1 MYLPATNALSDP
13 SVKFMFITLE
23 GIDGSGTTTQVAL
36 LAQLLAEEGR
46 SCTTTF
52 EPSNGEIGR
61 LLRDALQRKVLQHD
75 ADGPDHRMLALL
87 FAADRIDHLRRVVE
101 PALARGE
108 VVISDRYVHSS
119 LAYQGASLEP
129 RWVDAINAKAR
140 TADLVIWLD
149 VPVEVCLERVTS
161 RGGVREI
168 FESEETLMAVKQR
181 YEHAM
186 HLRPERVV
194 RVDGQ
199 GAPQKVAQRLLEV
212 VHAHLTR
219 AD

>member
-1 MYLPATNALSDP
+1 
-13 SVKFMFITLE
+13 MFITLE

-36 LAQLLAEEGR
+36 LAQLLADEGHR
-46 SCTTTF
+46 CVKTF
-52 EPSNGEIGR
+52 EPSDGEIGR
-61 LLRDALQRKVLQHD
+61 LLRTALQKKALQHD
-75 ADGPDHRMLALL
+75 DGAPDDRMLALL

-101 PALARGE
+101 PALARGDL
-108 VVISDRYVHSS
+108 VISDRYVHSS

-140 TADLVIWLD
+140 TADLVLWLD
-149 VPVEVCLERVTS
+149 VPIEVCLERVAS

-168 FESEETLMAVKQR
+168 FESRAVLKAVKQR

-199 GAPQKVAQRLLEV
+199 GAPETVAQRLLDA
-212 VHAHLTR
+212 VHAR
-219 AD
+219 RQSVG